1 MASNI
6 DLFFNTSRNK
16 RTFPEVLA
24 EIQEYLASKYS
35 TLITDNPEEQHQQ
48 ITAYIAKYLND
59 YSLGVEGMSHEEL
72 IDKLYTEMAE
82 FSFLTPYLFA
92 NDVEEININSW
103 KDVKITYADGRVVPT
118 KDRFQTP
125 QHAVDVIRRLL
136 HKSGM
141 ILDNSQPG
149 VVGHLSNKIRITVLG
164 NPLTDKEKGVAASIR
179 IVNPKKL
186 SRDDFIGYGTATA
199 EMLDFLAEVLRFGLS
214 ICVTGST
221 GSGKTTLM
229 SWILSTIPNEK
240 RIFTI
245 ENGCREFDLV
255 KEDAEGNVINNVV
268 HTVTRF
274 SDDPKQN
281 YDQERL
287 LEFALTCNPDIV
299 CVGEMK
305 SAEAFAAQEAAR
317 TGHAVITTTHA
328 NSCKATYYR
337 MVTLCT
343 QKYDMGDKTLYN
355 LVTEAFPIVLFVKK
369 LEDNSRRVMEIT
381 ECEILE
387 DGTRQLHTL
396 YRYHVSET
404 SIQDGKVKVHGEFQ
418 KVSTISASLQKR
430 LLENGMPPR
439 LLERIAGGGVKLDI
453 IYDCGVM
460 QTPTSIFR
468 DADHRLLCGSVL
480 PYEIPVFHKA
490 LSECG
495 SLEVRPVAICV
506 PQEIQEYCM
515 ELFGE
520 NVQIA
525 AASHDLFAKRVNGQ
539 IYRPL
544 VEKYIAGEKRL

>member
-1 MASNI
+1 MANNI
-6 DLFFNTSRNK
+6 GLFFNTSKNTRS
-16 RTFPEVLA
+16 FAEVLA
-24 EIQEYLASKYS
+24 QVQEYLASKYS
-35 TLITDNPEEQHQQ
+35 TLITDNPEEQRQQ

-59 YSLGVEGMSHEEL
+59 YSLGVEGMDHEAL

-92 NDVEEININSW
+92 SDVEEININSW
-103 KDVKITYADGRVVPT
+103 KDTKITYADGRVIPS
-118 KDRFQTP
+118 KERFQSP
-125 QHAVDVIRRLL
+125 QHAVDVVRRLL

-149 VVGHLSNKIRITVLG
+149 VVGHLSNKIRMTVLG
-164 NPLTDKEKGVAASIR
+164 NPLTDKGKGVAASIR
-179 IVNPKKL
+179 IVNPKRL
-186 SRDDFIGYGTATA
+186 GQDDFVRYGTATA
-199 EMLDFLAEVLRFGLS
+199 EMLDFLAAVLRFGLS

-255 KEDAEGNVINNVV
+255 KEDAEGNVLNNVV

-287 LEFALTCNPDIV
+287 LEFALTCDPDVV

-387 DGTRQLHTL
+387 DGARKLHTL

-404 SIQDGKVKVHGEFQ
+404 AVEDGKVKVHGEFQ
-418 KVSTISASLQKR
+418 KVAPISASLQKR

-439 LLERIAGGGVKLDI
+439 LLEQIAGGRMDI
-453 IYDCGVM
+453 DDGK
-460 QTPTSIFR
+460 
-468 DADHRLLCGSVL
+468 
-480 PYEIPVFHKA
+480 E
-490 LSECG
+490 
-495 SLEVRPVAICV
+495 
-506 PQEIQEYCM
+506 
-515 ELFGE
+515 E
-520 NVQIA
+520 NA
-525 AASHDLFAKRVNGQ
+525 
-539 IYRPL
+539 
-544 VEKYIAGEKRL
+544 